1 MLPGPELLHEIIG
14 HGDKNST
21 CIIDGGYSFTYGQLG
36 EKITNLASYLVHE
49 YSIQKRERVILY
61 LPNNW
66 KFVVAFYAVLRAGGI
81 VVPVDF
87 RSSKRELDYI
97 SDNTQ
102 ASIQFVDE
110 IKRDSASN
118 SCKETIIV
126 SRGPNFYGS
135 SEGFKPPE
143 IKPED
148 TAVIFFTGGTTGF
161 SKGVPLSHR
170 NVMHMLSG
178 LSGMLGL
185 KYGKETFV
193 QFLPMTHSGGMNCSM
208 NTSLYNAG
216 KTIIMSKFDPTV
228 LLDII
233 EQQKVSVVI
242 GVPTVYSSLVKST
255 DLRNRDLSSV
265 RIFFLSGDKI
275 HENVANEFRAMTG
288 KTIVVGWGLTEA
300 SPQLSVAPPGKFKE
314 NYVGKPLP
322 GTEIV
327 TVDGEGNILPASSI
341 GMLAVKGPQVMSG
354 YWRNEEKNLEVFTSG
369 GYLLTGD
376 TGYVG
381 EDGIYLLGR
390 AKDVIISG
398 GYKIWRTEVENT
410 IMEHECVRETAV
422 IGINDPIYGETV
434 KAFIVSKCEITKTDI
449 VAFCRARLS
458 AYKVPRI
465 IEFRSELPKSS
476 IGKILHRVL
485 EQENASRE

>member
-1 MLPGPELLHEIIG
+1 MPGPELLQEIIN
-14 HGDKNST
+14 HGDKTST
-21 CIIDGGYSFTYGQLG
+21 SIIDGDYSFTYGQLG

-49 YSIQKRERVILY
+49 YNIQKGERVILY

-66 KFVVAFYAVLRAGGI
+66 KFVVAFYAVLKAGGV
-81 VVPVDF
+81 VVPIDF

-97 SDNTQ
+97 SGNTE
-102 ASIQFVDE
+102 ASIQFIDE
-110 IKRDSASN
+110 IKRDSASD
-118 SCKETIIV
+118 SCRGTIIV
-126 SRGPNFYGS
+126 SRSPHLYGS
-135 SEGFKPPE
+135 SDCFEDPE
-143 IKPED
+143 ITPED

-170 NVMHMLSG
+170 NIMHILSG

-216 KTIIMSKFDPTV
+216 KTIIMGKFDPMV

-242 GVPTVYSSLVKST
+242 GVPTVYSSLVRST
-255 DLRNRDLSSV
+255 DIRNRDLSSV
-265 RIFFLSGDKI
+265 KIFFLSGDKVQ
-275 HENVANEFRAMTG
+275 ENVANEFKMATG

-300 SPQLSVAPPGKFKE
+300 SPQLSVAPLGIFKE

-327 TVDGEGNILPASSI
+327 TVDGEGNVLPTSSI
-341 GMLAVKGPQVMSG
+341 GILAVKGPQVMSG
-354 YWRNEEKNLEVFTSG
+354 YWRNDEKNLKVFTSG

-376 TGYVG
+376 TGYVR
-381 EDGIYLLGR
+381 EDGVYLLGR

-434 KAFIVSKCEITKTDI
+434 KAFIVSNCEITKDDI

-465 IEFRSELPKSS
+465 IEFRPELPKSS

-485 EQENASRE
+485 EQENASRD